1 LTESGDALATMI
13 EVEDYT
19 SVGLALKCLIQVKYG
34 APEL

>member
-1 LTESGDALATMI
+1 MI
-13 EVEDYT
+13 EVEGYT

>member
-13 EVEDYT
+13 DVEDYT
-19 SVGLALKCLIQVKYG
+19 PIGLALKCLIQIKYG